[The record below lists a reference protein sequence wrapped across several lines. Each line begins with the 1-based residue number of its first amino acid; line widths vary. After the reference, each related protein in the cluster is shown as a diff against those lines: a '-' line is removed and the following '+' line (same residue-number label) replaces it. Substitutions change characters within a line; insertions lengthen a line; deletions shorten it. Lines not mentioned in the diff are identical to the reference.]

1 MARGFESIGGRAR
14 PKRRIA
20 RQVAVSALAVALGG
34 LALVPQHTA
43 HANVVA
49 TQTFADAAAPGWVLG
64 GSAILTGT
72 AVDPAGSGWLR
83 LTDDGPNAE
92 VGSAYLDTAFP
103 SASGVR
109 LSFDYTSWG
118 GGGADGSS
126 FFLWD
131 GSMPFSVG
139 QSGGSL
145 GYANGCGTPGV
156 NAGYV
161 GIGLDEYGNFANAF
175 DNCHNA
181 GDGVAFQPFNQQVGV
196 RGSAAGG
203 YTWLTGSGLLSQS
216 LSFPFTTAR
225 PDQTGPNFRHVT
237 MTITPGGLL
246 TVQVQFGAG
255 TSPTTLISNYNLAAQ
270 GAPPS
275 TYKLGFV
282 GSTGAVSAVHEVK
295 NLTLSDFEGTAASGS
310 SIFLNEPGGFSGTVA
325 SFSVLDPSATAGQFT
340 ASINWG
346 DGTTATPGM
355 VTGPT
360 GGPFTV
366 TGMHAYGDEGNVN
379 AVVSII
385 ENDISSTVASATD
398 PVTIADAPLAATASP
413 NIASTNLAVTSVP
426 LATFT
431 DGNSAATASDFKAS
445 VNWGDTST
453 SLGVISGPVG
463 GKYTVTGSHTYTALG
478 PKPIQVTITDD
489 GGATAV
495 ANMQDLLYAYNS
507 RGDFV
512 IGDKN
517 ATVGAPVQFWGAQ
530 WSSKNSF
537 SRFSHPANFKGFE
550 GLVTVPRCGTGWLN
564 LVNRPND
571 ATPPATVPAYV
582 AVIVSSSVLKFG
594 PIDLGN
600 IAHVVV
606 VKTDPGYAADPSHA
620 GTGTVVGTIC

>member
-1 MARGFESIGGRAR
+1 
-14 PKRRIA
+14 
-20 RQVAVSALAVALGG
+20 VSVLAVALGG
-34 LALVPQHTA
+34 LALAPQHTA

-49 TQTFADAAAPGWVLG
+49 TQTFADATAPGWVLG
-64 GSAILTGT
+64 GSAILTSGG
-72 AVDPAGSGWLR
+72 ADPAGSGWLR
-83 LTDDGPNAE
+83 LTDDGPTAE
-92 VGSAYLDTAFP
+92 VGSAYLSTAFS
-103 SASGVR
+103 SAAGVR

-131 GSMPFSVG
+131 GSIPFSVG

-161 GIGLDEYGNFANAF
+161 GIGLDEYGNDANAF
-175 DNCHNA
+175 DNCHNG
-181 GDGVAFQPFNQQVGV
+181 GDGVTFQPFNQQVGI
-196 RGSAAGG
+196 RGSALNG
-203 YTWLTGSGLLSQS
+203 YAWLTGSGLLSQS

-225 PDQTGPNFRHVT
+225 PDQAGPNFRHVT

-246 TVQVQFGAG
+246 TVQVQLGAG
-255 TSPTTLISNYNLAAQ
+255 SAPATLINNYNLAAQ

-282 GSTGAVSAVHEVK
+282 GSTGAVSAMHEVK

-310 SIFLNEPGGFSGTVA
+310 SIWLTEPAGFSGAVA
-325 SFSVLDPSATAGQFT
+325 SVSVLDPTATAGQFS

-346 DGTTATPGM
+346 DGTAVTPGM
-355 VTGPT
+355 VAGPT

-366 TGMHAYGDEGNVN
+366 TGTHSYPGEGNFN
-379 AVVSII
+379 AVASII
-385 ENDISSTVASATD
+385 ENDVNSIVATATD
-398 PVTIADAPLAATASP
+398 PVSVADAPLTATAVP
-413 NIASTNLAVTSVP
+413 NIASTKLTLTNMP

-431 DGNSAATASDFKAS
+431 DGNPAATPSDFSAS
-445 VNWGDTST
+445 VNWGDAST
-453 SLGVISGPVG
+453 SAGVISGPVG
-463 GKYTVTGSHTYTALG
+463 GTFTVTGSHAYTAIG
-478 PKPIQVTITDD
+478 PKAIQVTITDD

-495 ANMQDLLYAYNS
+495 ANTQDLLYAYS
-507 RGDFV
+507 GRGDFV

-517 ATVGAPVQFWGAQ
+517 SATGSPVQFWGAQ
-530 WSSKNSF
+530 WSSKNSL
-537 SRFSHPANFKGFE
+537 SRFAFPGNFNGFE
-550 GLVTVPRCGTGWLN
+550 GPVTAPRCGTGWLN
-564 LVNRPND
+564 LAGRPNS
-571 ATPPATVPAYV
+571 AMPPATVPSYM

-594 PIDLGN
+594 PIAIGY

>member
-1 MARGFESIGGRAR
+1 MARGFAFAI
-14 PKRRIA
+14 
-20 RQVAVSALAVALGG
+20 ALGG
-34 LALVPQHTA
+34 LALGGLALAPQMTA

-49 TQTFADAAAPGWVLG
+49 SPAFGNASAPGWILG
-64 GSAILTGT
+64 GSAILTSGG
-72 AVDPAGSGWLR
+72 VDLAGSGWLR

-103 SASGVR
+103 SAPGVR

-161 GIGLDEYGNFANAF
+161 GIGLDEYGNYANAL
-175 DNCHNA
+175 DNCHNG
-181 GDGVAFQPFNQQVGV
+181 GDGVAWQPFTPQVGV

-203 YTWLTGSGLLSQS
+203 YTWLTGSGLLPQS

-225 PDQTGPNFRHVT
+225 PDQTGTNFRHVT

-255 TSPTTLISNYNLAAQ
+255 ATPTTLINNYNLAAQ

-282 GSTGAVSAVHEVK
+282 GSTGSVSAVHEVK

-310 SIFLNEPGGFSGTVA
+310 SISVTEPGAISGTVA
-325 SFSVLDPSATAGQFT
+325 GVSVLDPVATAGQFS

-346 DGTTATPGM
+346 DGTAVSPGM
-355 VTGPT
+355 ISGPT

-366 TGMHAYGDEGNVN
+366 TGMHSYAGETKVN
-379 AVVSII
+379 AVVSIT
-385 ENDISSTVASATD
+385 ENDINSIVATATD
-398 PVTIADAPLAATASP
+398 QVSVADAPLVATASP
-413 NIASTNLAVTSVP
+413 NFVSTNLAVTNMA

-431 DGNSAATASDFKAS
+431 DGNPAATTGDFSAS
-445 VNWGDTST
+445 VNWGDASTST
-453 SLGVISGPVG
+453 GTVSGPIG
-463 GKYTVTGSHTYTALG
+463 GKFTVTGSHTYTTLG
-478 PKPIQVTITDD
+478 PKPIQITIADD
-489 GGATAV
+489 GGSSAV
-495 ANMQDLLYAYNS
+495 VSTQDLLYAYNGH
-507 RGDFV
+507 GDFV
-512 IGDKN
+512 IGDKSS
-517 ATVGAPVQFWGAQ
+517 ASGAPVQFWGAQ
-530 WSSKNSF
+530 WSSNNSF
-537 SRFSHPANFKGFE
+537 SRFAWPRNFTGFQ
-550 GLVTVPRCGTGWLN
+550 GLVTMPRCGTGWLT
-564 LVNRPND
+564 LAGRPNS
-571 ATPPATVPAYV
+571 ATPPATVPAYM
-582 AVIVSSSVLKFG
+582 AVIVSSSVFKFG
-594 PIDLGN
+594 PMAIGN